1 MTSRRDGG
9 FTLIELLV
17 VIAIISILA
26 SIIFPTFARAQEKAR
41 QADCASNIRQLGMAL
56 KMYDQ
61 DFDGQFPVAYIDTG
75 QGRGD
80 WYDCW
85 RLFIHPYVHNEVV
98 HRCRSHTDIPGSFP
112 TYGSYGMN
120 LYVSGKSSSAGIY
133 DTASTILLAET
144 GGAPAAVDPNTFDP
158 AVHDPLMEV
167 VPRHN
172 DGANFQ
178 FVDGHVKWYRPAG
191 TVAPDNLWDIY

>member
-1 MTSRRDGG
+1 MEGRHGRG
-9 FTLIELLV
+9 FTLIEMLV

-26 SIIFPTFARAQEKAR
+26 SILFPTFSKAQEKAR
-41 QADCASNIRQLGMAL
+41 QADCASNIRQLGMAV
-56 KMYDQ
+56 KMYEQ
-61 DFDGQFPVAYIDTG
+61 DFDGQFPVAFVDTG

-85 RLFIHPYVHNEVV
+85 RLFVHPYVHNTAV
-98 HRCRSHTDIPGSFP
+98 HKCRSHSSLPGTFP

-120 LYVSGKSSSAGIY
+120 IHVSGISSGGMY

-167 VPRHN
+167 VARHN
-172 DGANFQ
+172 EGANFQ
-178 FVDGHVKWYRPAG
+178 FVDGHVKWYRIAG
-191 TVAPDNLWDIY
+191 TVSPDNLWDVN

>member
-1 MTSRRDGG
+1 MTGQHTRG

-26 SIIFPTFARAQEKAR
+26 SIIFPTFSRAQEKAR
-41 QADCASNIRQLGMAL
+41 QTDCASNIRQLGMAL
-56 KMYDQ
+56 KMYAS
-61 DFDGQFPVAYIDTG
+61 DFDGYFPFAFIDTG

-85 RLFIHPYVHNEVV
+85 RLLIEPYVHNTAV

-120 LYVSGKSSSAGIY
+120 LSASGRSSAGIY

-144 GGAPAAVDPNTFDP
+144 GGAPVAVDPNTFDP
-158 AVHDPLMEV
+158 ALHDPLMKV
-167 VPRHN
+167 QARHN

-178 FVDGHVKWYRPAG
+178 FMDGHVKWYRPEG
-191 TVAPDNLWDIY
+191 TVAPDNLWDVY